1 MNVIV
6 IGGGIAGVATAYW
19 LQTSGHRVCLIDRH
33 ATVAQGATFGH
44 GGLLFPTP
52 LDAGLHHGSLLDV
65 PNMRQG
71 WFSGYRSKLFR
82 SSSLSIEEQQRI
94 QQQNEMRLEHFA
106 TQYMRLKPV
115 VDVSRTALAEIE
127 ARHALEYEQR
137 TGVLHLFNSPPDL
150 KCGRLALALLAQ
162 QQYPHRVLNMDE
174 CLALEPS
181 ICSEPFAG
189 GALLHNER
197 SANCPL
203 FTKQLKRILDE
214 AGARLLLGREVVH
227 LCIDDSQVFVE
238 FAQRDY
244 ATGHTSVKTL
254 PTETISADAIVIA
267 AGADSPALLSHA
279 GLKLPLHTVH
289 CHAMTAPIANQETA
303 PQLTVVDPLQQIT
316 MTRLNNHIRVAGA
329 AIPQPLPKGA
339 PKPNKLRQHMLD
351 KIEQATQNWLPGSLK
366 LSARRNWDNRRL
378 LSEDGLPIVG
388 ASSNPRLF
396 VNLAHGPNGW
406 GLACGTAKV
415 VADMISGHA
424 PELDEA
430 TLAALSPARFEPS
443 ADN

>member
-33 ATVAQGATFGH
+33 ATVAQEATFGH

-82 SSSLSIEEQQRI
+82 SGLSIEEQQRI
-94 QQQNEMRLEHFA
+94 QQRNELRLEHFA
-106 TQYMRLKPV
+106 TQYMRIKPL

-137 TGVLHLFNSPPDL
+137 TGVLHLFHSPPDL
-150 KCGRLALALLAQ
+150 KCGRLALSLLAQ
-162 QQYPHRVLNMDE
+162 QQYPHRFLNMDE

-181 ICSEPFAG
+181 LCSEPFAG
-189 GALLHNER
+189 GALLQNER

-214 AGARLLLGREVVH
+214 TGARLLLGREVVH

-244 ATGHTSVKTL
+244 ATGQSSVKT
-254 PTETISADAIVIA
+254 PATETISADAIVIA
-267 AGADSPALLSHA
+267 AGADSPALLAYA
-279 GLKLPLHTVH
+279 GLKLPLHTVR

-303 PQLTVVDPLQQIT
+303 PQMTVVDPMQQIT

-339 PKPNKLRQHMLD
+339 PKPNKVRQHLLE

-396 VNLAHGPNGW
+396 VNMAHGPSGW

-415 VADMISGHA
+415 VADMISGHT

-443 ADN
+443 VDNE